1 MGEKIRVI
9 SEINFKGA
17 SMDIELNAGSAM
29 AKYPLHI
36 HIQNDHFRFDI
47 TEEDY
52 LRMAIAVC
60 AGKKILMENKEIA
73 E

>member
-9 SEINFKGA
+9 SKINFKGVNL
-17 SMDIELNAGSAM
+17 DIELNAGSAM

-47 TEEDY
+47 TEKDY
-52 LRMAIAVC
+52 LQMAIAIC
-60 AGKKILMENKEIA
+60 AGKKKLMNNKEIA